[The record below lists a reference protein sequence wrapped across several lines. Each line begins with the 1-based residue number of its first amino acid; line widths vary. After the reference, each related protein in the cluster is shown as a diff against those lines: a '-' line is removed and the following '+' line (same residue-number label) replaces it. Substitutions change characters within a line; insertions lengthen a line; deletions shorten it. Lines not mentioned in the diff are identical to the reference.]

1 MPDINIKF
9 AKLLTSGSSSLLDRY
24 NAMTQHTLD
33 NGADAARL
41 TLHYLQDLSQAN
53 MNTLLQRVRQTGAT
67 HLYAFDPASWKAQCT
82 LGNDYR
88 VNLFAILLDMQRNM
102 VEDGSSALDDGYKQ
116 WQKIGA
122 SWPDAACTP
131 HSRPATQE

>member
-9 AKLLTSGSSSLLDRY
+9 ANLLTSGSSSLLDRY

-53 MNTLLQRVRQTGAT
+53 MNTLMQRVRQTGAT

-88 VNLFAILLDMQRNM
+88 VNLFAILLDMQRSI
-102 VEDGSSALDDGYKQ
+102 VEGGSSSLYDGYKR
-116 WQKIGA
+116 WQKI
-122 SWPDAACTP
+122 AA
-131 HSRPATQE
+131 

>member
-24 NAMTQHTLD
+24 NAMAQHTLD

-67 HLYAFDPASWKAQCT
+67 HLYAFDPASLKAQCT

-88 VNLFAILLDMQRNM
+88 VNLLAILLDMQRNM
-102 VEDGSSALDDGYKQ
+102 VEGGSSSLYDGYKQ

-122 SWPDAACTP
+122 P
-131 HSRPATQE
+131 